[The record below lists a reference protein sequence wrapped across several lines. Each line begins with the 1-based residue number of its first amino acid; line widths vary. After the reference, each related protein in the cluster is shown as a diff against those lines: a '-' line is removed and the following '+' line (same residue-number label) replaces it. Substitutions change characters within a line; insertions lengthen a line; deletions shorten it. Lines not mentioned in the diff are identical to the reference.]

1 MNQVT
6 WKMTRCQKRDLRTT
20 FISIPSLARGV
31 EEDTA
36 DSRLIAGEVQADF
49 WDGTEEETAREI

>member
-1 MNQVT
+1 
-6 WKMTRCQKRDLRTT
+6 MTRCQKRDLRTT

-36 DSRLIAGEVQADF
+36 DSRLIAGESKQIF
-49 WDGTEEETAREI
+49 WDGTEEETVREI

>member
-1 MNQVT
+1 
-6 WKMTRCQKRDLRTT
+6 MTRCQKRDLRTT

-49 WDGTEEETAREI
+49 WDGIEEETAREI